1 MKVVKVLLNGF
12 IALLVVFLVA
22 CSAFEKAD
30 YVVMSG
36 AAEKAVLSIDY
47 TQAEVETIR
56 QAITEYGAFHAKWQD
71 FIENPVVLLQS
82 GQKELKADYGALR
95 GRYQQIEQI
104 ITANF
109 DRYDETT
116 RAQLLKYQKMAHDV
130 DDDMR
135 TIKTVSD
142 AMTYGA
148 LIAQIAAK
156 ML

>member
-1 MKVVKVLLNGF
+1 MKILILLFAVLLSG
-12 IALLVVFLVA
+12 
-22 CSAFEKAD
+22 CSAFQKAD
-30 YVVMSG
+30 QVVMSG
-36 AAEKAVLSIDY
+36 AAENAVLSIDY

-56 QAITEYGAFHAKWQD
+56 QAIAEYGAFHSKWQD
-71 FIENPVVLLQS
+71 FIQNPVVLLQS
-82 GQKELKADYGALR
+82 GKEELRADYAALR

-104 ITANF
+104 ITVNF
-109 DRYDETT
+109 DRYDEMT

-135 TIKTVSD
+135 TIETVSD

-148 LIAQIAAK
+148 LIAQIAVK